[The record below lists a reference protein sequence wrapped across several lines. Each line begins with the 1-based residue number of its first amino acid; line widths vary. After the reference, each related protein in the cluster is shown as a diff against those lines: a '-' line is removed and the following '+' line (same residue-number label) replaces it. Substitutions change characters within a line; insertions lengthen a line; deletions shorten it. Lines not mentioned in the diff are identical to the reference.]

1 MNQHKGVSLT
11 ELVMTMAIVSV
22 IGAGAYVGI
31 QQLEEA
37 RTQVETRATQMANA
51 QLLLPLIEMEQ
62 ARHGQQVA
70 NGQPACLIQQVGSAW
85 LNTCKG
91 DQVEPPAPG
100 FITCRIDNNDQAIR
114 TVVYHASAANKPD
127 EKPEVLYRLFRETY
141 ETDDCDLTDGEGPA
155 DPAFFGSGKD
165 LSEEANLQS
174 VASRFVLSDEVE
186 QFTVGY
192 AADGST
198 LENQIRFISQDT
210 LVTQGDSTS
219 TQGNALDFESSV
231 TQSLLQDDRP
241 VLSFGTDAL
250 TIASGVD
257 PEIYVFSNRPV
268 YSDIIVQWQIGTASG
283 SASLEAGK
291 SRTTDAI
298 SIAHASTAD
307 PLTILATDDY
317 LLGDTPLL
325 SFTVTDSFTPNVRF
339 RVGQTTL
346 SYGGSTEAVEVF
358 LTGAASGATAIGME
372 VEDASCTESDDTYTL
387 SYDTSSNCEI
397 VINVPDGQR
406 QISES
411 LNFKAASS
419 GSDGSV
425 NIVINAA
432 SSSEH
437 YGRDGTPEI
446 RLNLVSDLP
455 EISFLSSGSTAIEPG
470 TASNRHR
477 VVLLSDT
484 RLPRD
489 LIVNLSLTAASA
501 TCGSSSDFKVPDQS
515 CGDSYE
521 TTFPAGQFEHAFEVD
536 IYADSSADD
545 DETLE
550 LSLSNGAYDIDG
562 SADEHSI
569 TISEYSIVSFANS
582 SITSIE
588 ESDGTATIALNIEPA
603 AQTELKLKFASAAV
617 GDTNTFIDWSF
628 ADNPLTVTQG
638 SSSAN
643 LTLNLTNDSVPE
655 GTEKIEISFVAAD
668 FIGEALAGTPD
679 STTLTVTDE
688 EADLCYPA
696 GNLTIGTSSS
706 DHFHDTNETDS
717 VTGELITGG
726 SVQISDGFNKD
737 TDSLVIKDKTADADS
752 PLNVVEYSNISFTVG
767 SKTYVFDANYT
778 ETSGVMLLTIDPA
791 GSNPDSISSTHLVK
805 FFKEKVLFETDDFS
819 ETQTRK
825 IIFTLGNAQAWNQHE
840 DGSTHYY
847 RFVESGTEDDSE
859 SGGNGTNNDGINF
872 IPAFNN
878 AKDST
883 YFGVPGYLATV
894 TSKAENDFLAEKFKI
909 DGQPS
914 AGWLGGSNHATAPT
928 GISASD
934 WPSSNVLG
942 PTDETSA
949 TDLKTGFKY
958 GWVNG
963 PDKGKL
969 FWSGLGGCGDPI
981 NASSNTQ
988 VDIFPKNNDDD
999 DGDEDDVRT
1008 SPQTNGRCYYNFGDD
1023 WLAVTNQTIAALR
1036 CVAQEADFNGQDHS
1050 ANSPYQMTYGY
1061 DYDNELLNG
1070 RVNSSANTYRF
1081 SNFGCAKKEHT
1092 FNEPNYWKKKEYFVQ
1107 LTGLAA
1113 GGRTWNDLSNDPNLQ
1128 TNDSSLIYNVKGYYL
1143 EFGGANTDSTWG
1155 FSGKKLSQTNTVTP
1169 YKCQVSH

>member
-1 MNQHKGVSLT
+1 MKQHKGVSLT

-22 IGAGAYVGI
+22 IGAGAYIGI

-85 LNTCKG
+85 LNTCEG

-100 FITCRIDNNDQAIR
+100 FITCRIDDNDQAIR
-114 TVVYHASAANKPD
+114 TVIYHASAANKPD
-127 EKPEVLYRLFRETY
+127 EKPDVLYRLFRETY
-141 ETDDCDLTDGEGPA
+141 ETDDCDLADGEGPS

-198 LENQIRFISQDT
+198 LQNQIRFISLDT

-257 PEIYVFSNRPV
+257 PEIYIFSNRPV
-268 YSDIIVQWQIGTASG
+268 YSDIDVQWQIGTASG

-325 SFTVTDSFTPNVRF
+325 SFTVVDSFTPNVRV

-346 SYGGSTEAVEVF
+346 SYGGSTESVDVF

-387 SYDTSSNCEI
+387 NYDTSSSCEI

-446 RLNLVSDLP
+446 TLNLVSDLP
-455 EISFLSSGSTAIEPG
+455 EISFLSGGSTAIEPG
-470 TASNRHR
+470 TDSNRHR

-489 LIVNLSLTAASA
+489 LTVNLSLTAASA

-515 CGDSYE
+515 CGDSYK

-550 LSLSNGAYDIDG
+550 LSLSDGAYDIDG

-569 TISEYSIVSFANS
+569 TISEYSIVSFANT

-628 ADNPLTVTQG
+628 ADNPLTVTEG
-638 SSSAN
+638 SGSAN

-655 GTEKIEISFVAAD
+655 GTEKIEISLVGDD

-679 STTLTVTDE
+679 STTLTVVDE
-688 EADLCYPA
+688 SSDQCKPA
-696 GNLTIGTSSS
+696 GGLTIGTSNS
-706 DHFHDTNETDS
+706 DHFHDTEGSDDVS
-717 VTGELITGG
+717 GADIKGG
-726 SVQISDGFNKD
+726 SIQITDGFQTTDRLTVTDAPADD
-737 TDSLVIKDKTADADS
+737 TLSNTNLVTHNNYTV
-752 PLNVVEYSNISFTVG
+752 NVDGTNYAFTV
-767 SKTYVFDANYT
+767 TYT
-778 ETSGVMLLTIDPA
+778 LTSGVMAWELNSGTIDAEDLVTAFNQHVLLTV
-791 GSNPDSISSTHLVK
+791 S
-805 FFKEKVLFETDDFS
+805 DFS
-819 ETQTRK
+819 DNTTRDVV
-825 IIFTLGNAQAWNQHE
+825 FTLGNAQAWDKHE
-840 DGSTHYY
+840 DGTTHYY
-847 RFVESGTEDDSE
+847 QFFEDDGGTE
-859 SGGNGTNNDGINF
+859 SGGNNKNNDGINF
-872 IPAFNN
+872 IPAFKN
-878 AKDST
+878 ARAET

-894 TSKAENDFLAEKFKI
+894 TSRAENDFLAEKFRV
-909 DGQPS
+909 DGAPIS
-914 AGWLGGSNHATAPT
+914 GWLGASNKKNSPLGSYSGYT
-928 GISASD
+928 
-934 WPSSNVLG
+934 WPSGLG
-942 PTDETSA
+942 DTNNNANDWER
-949 TDLKTGFKY
+949 GFRY
-958 GWVNG
+958 GWLDG

-969 FWSGLGGCGDPI
+969 FWYGLAGCGDPI
-981 NASSNTQ
+981 RASDGDPR
-988 VDIFPKNNDDD
+988 DIFPLENQN
-999 DGDEDDVRT
+999 GNSNPYDEDNVRSST
-1008 SPQTNGRCYYNFGDD
+1008 KCMYNYGSLSSSQWPPKTNN
-1023 WLAVTNQTIAALR
+1023 TMAALR
-1036 CVAQEADFNGQDHS
+1036 CIDQTTTLNG
-1050 ANSPYQMTYGY
+1050 NSHVSGQSPHQMTYGY
-1061 DYDNELLNG
+1061 DYENEFDSNG
-1070 RVNSSANTYRF
+1070 RVDPSRNTYRY
-1081 SNFGCAKKEHT
+1081 SNFGCSTSNNRYHQ
-1092 FNEPNYWKKKEYFVQ
+1092 PDYSGSDEYYVQ
-1107 LTGLAA
+1107 LTGLAI
-1113 GGRTWNDLSNDPNLQ
+1113 GGKMWNDLRNDPNKQ
-1128 TNDSSLIYNVKGYYL
+1128 TEAKKKIYNIKGYYV
-1143 EFGGANTDSTWG
+1143 EWGGPAGGTWG
-1155 FSGKKLSQTNTVTP
+1155 FDGLKLSQTNTVTP

>member
-1 MNQHKGVSLT
+1 MNKHKGVSLT

-85 LNTCKG
+85 LNTCEG

-100 FITCRIDNNDQAIR
+100 FITCRIDDNDQAIR
-114 TVVYHASAANKPD
+114 TVIYHASAANKPD
-127 EKPEVLYRLFRETY
+127 EKPDVLYRLFRETY
-141 ETDDCDLTDGEGPA
+141 ETDDCDLADGEGPS

-268 YSDIIVQWQIGTASG
+268 YSDIDVQWQIGTASG

-325 SFTVTDSFTPNVRF
+325 SFTVVDSFTPNVRV

-346 SYGGSTEAVEVF
+346 SYGGSTESVDVF

-387 SYDTSSNCEI
+387 NYDTSSSCEI

-446 RLNLVSDLP
+446 TLNLVSDLP
-455 EISFLSSGSTAIEPG
+455 EISFLSGGSTAIEPG
-470 TASNRHR
+470 IDSNRHR

-489 LIVNLSLTAASA
+489 LTVNLSLTAASA

-515 CGDSYE
+515 CGDSYK

-550 LSLSNGAYDIDG
+550 LSLSDGAYDIDG

-628 ADNPLTVTQG
+628 ADNPLTVTEG
-638 SSSAN
+638 SSSAD
-643 LTLNLTNDSVPE
+643 LTLNLTDDSVPE
-655 GTEKIEISFVAAD
+655 GTEKIKIVFEPSD
-668 FIGEALAGTPD
+668 FIGEALAASGSQTI
-679 STTLTVTDE
+679 LTVTDE
-688 EADLCYPA
+688 TTDKCYPA
-696 GNLTIGTSSS
+696 GNLTIGESSTY
-706 DHFHDTNETDS
+706 HFHDTSDS
-717 VTGELITGG
+717 ITKVPDSLISGG
-726 SVQISDGFNKD
+726 SVQLSDGFVAS
-737 TDSLVIKDKTADADS
+737 TDKLKIKNKTADTS
-752 PLNVVEYSNISFTVG
+752 VTNLEKYSGISLTIG
-767 SKTYVFDANYT
+767 STDYVFDATYT
-778 ETSGVMLLTIDPA
+778 KTSGVMTINMASGSDSTTIAAEDFITIFNEHVLLEVD
-791 GSNPDSISSTHLVK
+791 NFSSLADR
-805 FFKEKVLFETDDFS
+805 KV
-819 ETQTRK
+819 
-825 IIFTLGNAQAWNQHE
+825 IFTLGDAQAWNGHE
-840 DGSTHYY
+840 DGTTHYY
-847 RFVESGTEDDSE
+847 RFVEDLGGVE
-859 SGGNGTNNDGINF
+859 SGGNGVNDDGINF
-872 IPAFNN
+872 PKAFNK
-878 AKDST
+878 AKDLD
-883 YFGVPGYLATV
+883 YFGVYGYLATV
-894 TSKAENDFLAEKFKI
+894 TSKAENDYLAEKFKI
-909 DGQPS
+909 NGEPS
-914 AGWLGGSNHATAPT
+914 AGWLGASNRTATPP
-928 GISASD
+928 GID
-934 WPSSNVLG
+934 DDEWPQNTLG
-942 PTDETSA
+942 PNDRNSES
-949 TDLKTGFKY
+949 DLETGFKY

-963 PDKGKL
+963 PEKGQL

-981 NASSNTQ
+981 AASTNTQ
-988 VDIFPKNNDDD
+988 VDIFPYKSASAEDTYTQ
-999 DGDEDDVRT
+999 DEDDVRAGKR
-1008 SPQTNGRCYYNFGDD
+1008 SHGYCNSEFGSN
-1023 WLAVTNQTIAALR
+1023 WPAVTNQNIAALR
-1036 CVAQEADFNGQDHS
+1036 CIAQTPDFNGQAHGT
-1050 ANSPYQMTYGY
+1050 NSPYQMTYGY
-1061 DYDNELLNG
+1061 DYANELDANG
-1070 RVNSSANTYRF
+1070 RVNPDANTYRF
-1081 SNFGCAKKEHT
+1081 SNFGCDKQQHT
-1092 FNEPNYWKKKEYFVQ
+1092 FNEPNYWKHKEYFVQ

-1113 GGRTWNDLSNDPNLQ
+1113 GGRTWNDLAEDPNLQ
-1128 TNDSSLIYNVKGYYL
+1128 EKEQSLIYNVKGYYV
-1143 EFGGANTDSTWG
+1143 EWGGKEAP
-1155 FSGKKLSQTNTVTP
+1155 FAFIGKKLSQTNTVTP